1 MLSTGQLAK
10 ETFLVG
16 TLKIGLPT
24 ADVYSDGVLMFK
36 LYRGFPHHPDCDIWD
51 GWKIM
56 NETCLAGIP
65 DEQLQYENHPTWATM
80 LVVPFLLN
88 YIASWYTWYRIAQRK
103 RKKFTWLA
111 CLLGLYPQLRAA
123 NIIRELWKEPN
134 KGLAKKKK
142 FDRELCETEVFL
154 EAVPTTF
161 ILTFIIARFD
171 SNMRNRRAA
180 FQLEP
185 DEQTDLFLIT
195 YLTSIITAS
204 LGMAKV
210 LKVKS

>member
-24 ADVYSDGVLMFK
+24 ADVYSDGALMFK
-36 LYRGFPHHPDCDIWD
+36 LYRGFPHHPDCDNWD
-51 GWKIM
+51 GWKIV

-65 DEQLQYENHPTWATM
+65 EDQLQYEHHPTWATM
-80 LVVPFLLN
+80 LLVPFLLN
-88 YIASWYTWYRIAQRK
+88 YIASWYTWYRIAKHQRK
-103 RKKFTWLA
+103 QFTWMA
-111 CLLGLYPQLRAA
+111 CLVGLYPQFRAA
-123 NIIRELWKEPN
+123 NIIRELWRDPKR
-134 KGLAKKKK
+134 GLAKKKK

-171 SNMRNRRAA
+171 SGMTNRRAA

-185 DEQTDLFLIT
+185 DLFLVT

-204 LGMAKV
+204 LGMAKI

>member
-1 MLSTGQLAK
+1 MFGCRP
-10 ETFLVG
+10 LV
-16 TLKIGLPT
+16 
-24 ADVYSDGVLMFK
+24 
-36 LYRGFPHHPDCDIWD
+36 
-51 GWKIM
+51 
-56 NETCLAGIP
+56 
-65 DEQLQYENHPTWATM
+65 
-80 LVVPFLLN
+80 
-88 YIASWYTWYRIAQRK
+88 
-103 RKKFTWLA
+103 
-111 CLLGLYPQLRAA
+111 GLYPQLRAV
-123 NIIRELWKEPN
+123 NIIRELWRDLKR
-134 KGLAKKKK
+134 GLSKKQK
-142 FDRELCETEVFL
+142 FERDLSEKEVFL

-171 SNMRNRRAA
+171 SGVRNRRAA

>member
-1 MLSTGQLAK
+1 
-10 ETFLVG
+10 
-16 TLKIGLPT
+16 
-24 ADVYSDGVLMFK
+24 
-36 LYRGFPHHPDCDIWD
+36 
-51 GWKIM
+51 
-56 NETCLAGIP
+56 
-65 DEQLQYENHPTWATM
+65 M

-111 CLLGLYPQLRAA
+111 CLMGLYPQLRAA
-123 NIIRELWKEPN
+123 NIIRELWRDPRR
-134 KGLAKKKK
+134 GTRRGIAKKKK